1 MSRVHLQT
9 QLLESRDKKE
19 GRFQNWPA
27 PCVHFPCRAMVTSDV
42 LCQPKESTGP
52 DPRGEDI
59 GSTPGWEGL
68 QSPDSES
75 SLRKPWMDL
84 PVVGSPIKVM
94 RARPVY
100 PTGGGDR
107 KEQTQAVLAE
117 ATLVQPVPK

>member
-1 MSRVHLQT
+1 MSRVHLHT
-9 QLLESRDKKE
+9 QLLESRGKKE

-27 PCVHFPCRAMVTSDV
+27 PCVQAARHATVTSGV
-42 LCQPKESTGP
+42 LCRPKESTGP
-52 DPRGEDI
+52 DPRGEDT

-68 QSPDSES
+68 QSPNSES
-75 SLRKPWMDL
+75 GLRKPWIDL
-84 PVVGSPIKVM
+84 PVVGSPITVM
-94 RARPVY
+94 RARLVY